1 MARSPHR
8 DNLHSRLVAILK
20 VTLPLLALVILST
33 LFLVS
38 RKINPED
45 AIPYA
50 DVDIEDRLRDPKMT
64 GAGLSGMTADGSA
77 ISVTAAEAKTDASG
91 GGTLQQVIGSLRTP
105 DGKTSEMAAAAMQ
118 IDPANHVI
126 QLTNGAEFHH
136 ASGYVVSTDALSV
149 ATDRTFVESQGPV
162 SVDGPIGQLTA
173 DHMQFSSTGDKTGP
187 YVLVFN
193 GQVRLLYQPQK

>member
-1 MARSPHR
+1 MARNPHR
-8 DNLHSRLVAILK
+8 DNMHSRLVAILK

-64 GAGLSGMTADGSA
+64 GAGLSGMTPDGSA
-77 ISVTAAEAKTDASG
+77 INVTAAEAKSDASG

-105 DGKTSEMAAAAMQ
+105 DGKTSELAAVSLQ
-118 IDPANHVI
+118 IDPDAHAI
-126 QLTNGAEFHH
+126 HLTNGAEFHN
-136 ASGYVVSTDALSV
+136 ATGYVVSTDGLTV
-149 ATDRTFVESQGPV
+149 ATNRTFVESHGPV
-162 SVDGPIGQLTA
+162 SVDGPLGQLTA

-187 YVLVFN
+187 YLLVFN

>member
-1 MARSPHR
+1 MARIHRR

-33 LFLVS
+33 LFLIS

-64 GAGLSGMTADGSA
+64 GAGLSGMTSDGSA
-77 ISVTAAEAKTDASG
+77 ISVTAAEAKTNTSG
-91 GGTLQQVIGSLRTP
+91 GGTLQQVIGSIRTP
-105 DGKTSEMAAAAMQ
+105 DGKTSEMAAAVMQ

-126 QLTNGAEFHH
+126 QLTKGAEFHD
-136 ASGYVVSTDALSV
+136 AAGYVVSTDGLSI
-149 ATDRTFVESQGPV
+149 ATDRTFVESQGQV

>member
-33 LFLVS
+33 LFLIS

-64 GAGLSGMTADGSA
+64 GASLSGMT
-77 ISVTAAEAKTDASG
+77 
-91 GGTLQQVIGSLRTP
+91 P
-105 DGKTSEMAAAAMQ
+105 DG
-118 IDPANHVI
+118 
-126 QLTNGAEFHH
+126 
-136 ASGYVVSTDALSV
+136 LSL
-149 ATDRTFVESQGPV
+149 
-162 SVDGPIGQLTA
+162 I
-173 DHMQFSSTGDKTGP
+173 HI
-187 YVLVFN
+187 
-193 GQVRLLYQPQK
+193 